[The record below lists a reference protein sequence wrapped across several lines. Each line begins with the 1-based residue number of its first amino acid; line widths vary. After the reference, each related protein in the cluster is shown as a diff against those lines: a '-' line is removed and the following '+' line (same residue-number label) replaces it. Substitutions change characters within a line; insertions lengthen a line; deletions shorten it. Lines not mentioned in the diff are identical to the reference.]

1 MRAAPRRRHLN
12 LRRVHL
18 QALID
23 YGLFLAKAV
32 TIAVAIIFVVA
43 AILSLRHRR
52 HPAPE
57 GTIEVTD
64 LGERFERFEEELRNA
79 VMDEDELKAWHKA
92 ERKREKSERKE
103 RLRQQKAGKE
113 SPPQRRLFVLD
124 FDGDVQAS
132 GVDNLREEIS
142 AVLTL
147 ATADDEV
154 LVRLESSGGMVHSYG
169 LAASQLQ
176 RIRNAGL
183 PLTVAVDAVAASG
196 GYMMACVAQTIIA
209 APFAIIGSIGVM
221 AQLPNFHRLLK
232 KHDID
237 VELHT
242 AGEFKRTL
250 TVFGENTEKGRRK
263 FLEELEETHQL
274 FKQFVSEN
282 RPQVDIDHIATGEI
296 WYGTQALQKG
306 LVDAVQTSDEY
317 LMSLREERDLFQV
330 RYVEKRSWQERLGLA
345 AEGSLDRVL
354 LRWWERLGR
363 RRFW

>member
-1 MRAAPRRRHLN
+1 M
-12 LRRVHL
+12 
-18 QALID
+18 QALIE

-32 TIAVAIIFVVA
+32 TIVVAIIFVIA

-52 HPAPE
+52 QQPPE

-64 LGERFERFEEELRNA
+64 LGERFKHFEEDLRNA
-79 VMDEDELKAWHKA
+79 VMDEDDLKAWHKA

-103 RLRQQKAGKE
+103 RQRLHKAGE
-113 SPPQRRLFVLD
+113 EEGAQRRIFVLD

-132 GVDNLREEIS
+132 AVENLREEIS

-147 ATADDEV
+147 ATADDQV

-169 LAASQLQ
+169 LATSQLQ

-196 GYMMACVAQTIIA
+196 GYMMACVASTIIA

-274 FKQFVSEN
+274 FKQFVAAN
-282 RPQVDIDHIATGEI
+282 RPQVDIDNIATGEI
-296 WYGTQALQKG
+296 WYGSQALQRQ
-306 LVDAVQTSDEY
+306 LIDTVQTSDEF
-317 LMSLREERDLFQV
+317 LMSQRDEWELFQV
-330 RYVEKRSWQERLGLA
+330 HYVEKRPWQERLGLA
-345 AEGSLDRVL
+345 AEGSLDRVM
-354 LRWWERLGR
+354 LRWWERLGN